1 VGTIT
6 KEAGRQKSSKN
17 NQGNGKWIDYVEKML
32 PEHLAQQTYF
42 YNARSKTRHGLK
54 RQKEQYI

>member
-17 NQGNGKWIDYVEKML
+17 NEGNGKWLGYVEKMF
-32 PEHLAQQTYF
+32 PEHLE
-42 YNARSKTRHGLK
+42 
-54 RQKEQYI
+54 EQFI